1 MNMVIINLRM
11 LTSTLDIVQYGMLLI
26 TIQSDASIKNK
37 DTTITKAYAW
47 EFNDGIPLS
56 VIIISSDEVAGG
68 FTWPMVWTIN
78 KYTYYISIA
87 FIEGDHIDQFQRLD
101 SCTVRIWY
109 INY

>member
-1 MNMVIINLRM
+1 M